1 MKWLSI
7 SKYEGRGQGLEILN
21 CLSTKNIYFWEIKTP
36 KKIVHNPRKHLL
48 RLASDSQ
55 KKTAGWRRQIFFNGK
70 IPVMGFG
77 SRIAPNCTSSDD
89 AVTVPM
95 HPRPRPFTLQ
105 LFLDFCAIFS
115 PEWPLIFWIIMIH
128 QVIWPSPGTLVS
140 YLLWLPIVL
149 TVLEKQIQLWTPLQ
163 NNFPRK
169 IDLSFSLRDCRSWK
183 GVGPTMSLPRSLA
196 ERLRRYLSATIYKGA
211 EP

>member
-1 MKWLSI
+1 MRGGVKVLKFWIVCPLKTFI
-7 SKYEGRGQGLEILN
+7 FGRSKH
-21 CLSTKNIYFWEIKTP
+21 P
-36 KKIVHNPRKHLL
+36 KKSSKHLL